1 MGKASSKIVEKL
13 FVKVKSMY
21 FLYLTLE
28 LQKILKRNGEG
39 TRKIIFESIYFSYL
53 TLQAQEILMI
63 VVHPGAVKLWSFCVL
78 IQRKNVGK

>member
-13 FVKVKSMY
+13 FVKV
-21 FLYLTLE
+21 
-28 LQKILKRNGEG
+28 R
-39 TRKIIFESIYFSYL
+39 SIYFSYL

>member
-1 MGKASSKIVEKL
+1 MGKDSSKIVEKL

-39 TRKIIFESIYFSYL
+39 TRKIIFES
-53 TLQAQEILMI
+53 
-63 VVHPGAVKLWSFCVL
+63 
-78 IQRKNVGK
+78 